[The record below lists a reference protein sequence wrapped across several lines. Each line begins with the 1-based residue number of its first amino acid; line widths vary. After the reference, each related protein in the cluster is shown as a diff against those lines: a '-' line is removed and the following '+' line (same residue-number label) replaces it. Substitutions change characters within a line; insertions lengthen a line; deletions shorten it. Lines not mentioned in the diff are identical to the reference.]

1 MTQKW
6 PWSRLLSRRRGVAW
20 RGQIA
25 PVDSPESGAPFQIE
39 RAMALTL
46 RFTAPLSTDYWD
58 WLDYTIVEDGRRDMH
73 GPHSS
78 HSNMKTSRDWPGIEI
93 GDRIGHPRNL
103 LPSYPDRY

>member
-1 MTQKW
+1 MRCVLTW
-6 PWSRLLSRRRGVAW
+6 PGEAKSRQWTRLSH
-20 RGQIA
+20 
-25 PVDSPESGAPFQIE
+25 SG
-39 RAMALTL
+39 RALPDRARATALTL

-93 GDRIGHPRNL
+93 GDQIGHPRNL